1 MDYGVAYSG
10 CRAMPKRTSLCQ
22 LHVLHDG
29 EPDGELVIHVLDGCE
44 PAMAVLYGRYARRC
58 LALAHKL
65 LGDQHRAE
73 EVLQEVF
80 IVLWQK
86 PESFDPQRGSLVN
99 WLLTITHRRSV
110 DALRRERRLTPTSVE
125 DLLERV
131 PAAGPS
137 IDDQLIATIE
147 GENVRAALH
156 ALPEEGRRAIVLA
169 YFGGYSQ
176 SEIALMTHTPLG
188 TVKSRTRV
196 AMATLRTSLSATA
209 GWLSHG
215 ETAVIG

>member
-1 MDYGVAYSG
+1 VAYSE
-10 CRAMPKRTSLCQ
+10 CRAMPQRSSTC
-22 LHVLHDG
+22 HHPDAHDAH
-29 EPDGELVIHVLDGCE
+29 DDNELVSHVRDGCE
-44 PAMAVLYGRYARRC
+44 AAMAVLYGRYAPRC
-58 LALAHKL
+58 LALARKVVR
-65 LGDQHRAE
+65 DPHRAE

-86 PESFDPQRGSLVN
+86 PETFDARRGSLAT

-110 DALRRERRLTPTSVE
+110 DAVRRDRRQTPTSVE

-147 GENVRAALH
+147 GENVRTALKS
-156 ALPEEGRRAIVLA
+156 LSEDGRRAIVLA

-176 SEIALMTHTPLG
+176 SEIAVMTDTPLG
-188 TVKSRTRV
+188 TVKSRMRA
-196 AMATLRTSLSATA
+196 AMATLQTSLGSPPV
-209 GWLSHG
+209 LPVQ
-215 ETAVIG
+215 AVASPVTS